1 MRKTIIAI
9 LSAILYL
16 LIGLFMGID
25 IMEMAYAEEVSASMI
40 LKFVLGSI
48 AALSAVA
55 INIIF
60 CRAFLDWLDED
71 DRNG

>member
-25 IMEMAYAEEVSASMI
+25 IMEMAYAEEVSEFMI
-40 LKFVLGSI
+40 FKFVLGSTP
-48 AALSAVA
+48 ALFAVA
-55 INIIF
+55 INIII
-60 CRAFLDWLDED
+60 CRKFLDQLDKEHKE
-71 DRNG
+71 

>member
-25 IMEMAYAEEVSASMI
+25 IMEMAYAEEVSAFMI
-40 LKFVLGSI
+40 VKFVLGSI
-48 AALSAVA
+48 PALFAVV
-55 INIIF
+55 INIIV
-60 CRAFLDWLDED
+60 CRKFLDWLDED
-71 DRNG
+71 GGNG

>member
-25 IMEMAYAEEVSASMI
+25 IMEIAYAEEVSAFMI
-40 LKFVLGSI
+40 VNFVLASI
-48 AALSAVA
+48 AALFAVV
-55 INIIF
+55 INIII

-71 DRNG
+71 DGNG